1 MCVCV
6 FLYRRNFYA
15 CVNLRVYAALP
26 LPTITAPQP
35 AWRKKERGSF
45 KTQIRLLHNQ
55 QFCSSPKPPCSTN
68 AHSLSSSPPLLSPS
82 HAGWQSP
89 PNVLLSS
96 LSNSSSL
103 FSSLVPRP
111 THCLCSSYLLY
122 ELPLWSLSTTS
133 SSSSSNSPFSFLLYH
148 LSSVLLGS
156 YEHRILS
163 GAPTRN
169 FFVLLALL
177 GENLAFYSP
186 NVFFLF
192 FFLFNSS
199 LRENVFSCFRG
210 RDSYRDLVSTCSC
223 YCLAY

>member
-1 MCVCV
+1 MCQTSPWSKIWSRVKTSLQNVWTELSLFILEEKRCVCVCV

-35 AWRKKERGSF
+35 ACRKKERGSF

-68 AHSLSSSPPLLSPS
+68 AHSLSSSPPPLSPS

-111 THCLCSSYLLY
+111 THCLCSCYLLY
-122 ELPLWSLSTTS
+122 KLPLWSL
-133 SSSSSNSPFSFLLYH
+133 PPPPH
-148 LSSVLLGS
+148 HHQIVLSLPPS
-156 YEHRILS
+156 II
-163 GAPTRN
+163 
-169 FFVLLALL
+169 
-177 GENLAFYSP
+177 
-186 NVFFLF
+186 
-192 FFLFNSS
+192 
-199 LRENVFSCFRG
+199 
-210 RDSYRDLVSTCSC
+210 
-223 YCLAY
+223 